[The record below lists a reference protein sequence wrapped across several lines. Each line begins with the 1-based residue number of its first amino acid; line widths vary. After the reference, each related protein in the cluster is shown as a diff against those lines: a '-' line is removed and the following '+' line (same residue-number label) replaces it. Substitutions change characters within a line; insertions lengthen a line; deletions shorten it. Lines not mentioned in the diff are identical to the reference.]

1 MKRSLSFVLALALLL
16 TSCGSGSGTS
26 AATMHLRRA
35 VGTVGVADGEGKT
48 IEPREDLGLYSGY
61 GVDTRAES
69 YAWIDLDKVKLAK
82 LDQDSQ
88 VAIKKEDKRLEIEVL
103 SGALFFNVTEP
114 LADDETMDIRTSTMM
129 VGIRGTCGWVALSED
144 KGTLTVGL
152 LEGKVECSNGEDTAA
167 VSAGEKG
174 AIPASGEI
182 TVTPLAAAQVPAFV
196 KAELEEDSALAEA
209 VKASSGLDVLAPIDP
224 MRLRDMYTYS
234 KSLNYRADGELV
246 VEQTFFPDE
255 MGRIGRM
262 VTRDGTESVYEHI
275 YNDAGTLSQRVRS
288 DGTVVQVVTEDAPDH
303 RTMISP
309 DRPGN
314 KYTYYYDEQGRT
326 VRAEYIGENNYTT
339 SYTYIYDAEGKLI
352 RVDNYYINDPPDS
365 PSFYSLYEYD

>member
-1 MKRSLSFVLALALLL
+1 
-16 TSCGSGSGTS
+16 
-26 AATMHLRRA
+26 
-35 VGTVGVADGEGKT
+35 
-48 IEPREDLGLYSGY
+48 
-61 GVDTRAES
+61 
-69 YAWIDLDKVKLAK
+69 
-82 LDQDSQ
+82 
-88 VAIKKEDKRLEIEVL
+88 
-103 SGALFFNVTEP
+103 
-114 LADDETMDIRTSTMM
+114 
-129 VGIRGTCGWVALSED
+129 
-144 KGTLTVGL
+144 
-152 LEGKVECSNGEDTAA
+152 
-167 VSAGEKG
+167 
-174 AIPASGEI
+174 
-182 TVTPLAAAQVPAFV
+182 
-196 KAELEEDSALAEA
+196 
-209 VKASSGLDVLAPIDP
+209 
-224 MRLRDMYTYS
+224 
-234 KSLNYRADGELV
+234 
-246 VEQTFFPDE
+246 
-255 MGRIGRM
+255 M